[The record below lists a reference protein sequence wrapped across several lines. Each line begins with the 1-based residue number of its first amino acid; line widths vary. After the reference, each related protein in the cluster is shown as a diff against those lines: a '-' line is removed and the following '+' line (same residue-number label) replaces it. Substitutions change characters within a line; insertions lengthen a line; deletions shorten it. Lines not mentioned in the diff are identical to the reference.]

1 MSLDWQ
7 VDGIANYESVCWIP
21 TGEVDSEGEPRKW
34 LNPVTEALIWATI
47 SVGIGEITAANAQEF
62 YARLSTYE
70 RTTGAAFLRQPNDD
84 GSVSDY
90 HITPADILAHVGLRT
105 NVFPKESDAKFREK
119 LWRVGREYADRR
131 WQNAQD
137 RTEAEATA
145 TA

>member
-7 VDGIANYESVCWIP
+7 VDKIADYKTVCWIP
-21 TGEVDSEGEPRKW
+21 TGEVDSEGEPRKR

-62 YARLSTYE
+62 YARLSAYE
-70 RTTGAAFLRQPNDD
+70 RVSGALLIMPNDD
-84 GSVSDY
+84 GTASD
-90 HITPADILAHVGLRT
+90 HLITPADILAHVGLVT

-131 WQNAQD
+131 WQKAQD
-137 RTEAEATA
+137 RTDATA
-145 TA
+145 QVAAR